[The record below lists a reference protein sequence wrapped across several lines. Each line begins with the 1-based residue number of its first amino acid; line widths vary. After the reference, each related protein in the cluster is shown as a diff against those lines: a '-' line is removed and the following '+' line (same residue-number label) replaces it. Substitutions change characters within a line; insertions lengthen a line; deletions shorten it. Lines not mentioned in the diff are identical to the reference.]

1 MKKLITSWD
10 DGHPLDLKLSEL
22 LLKYKV
28 PATFYIPIKNREGR
42 PTLKKDEIR
51 KIAKSFEIGGHTYSH
66 PVLTRLS
73 PEEAELEIMRGKGE
87 LEQVIGRKVTS
98 FCYPRG
104 EYNNSIKDI
113 VKRAGFKDARTARMY
128 ALRSNTDPF
137 EVDPNFHFFHH
148 PLPIYMGHL
157 IKYRDPN
164 SFMSLLSTYSRDVTE
179 MVIKTQALVEADCV
193 HIWGHSWEIYE
204 KDLYNDLERIFKYF
218 HETS

>member
-10 DGHPLDLKLSEL
+10 DGHPLDLKLGEL

-51 KIAKSFEIGGHTYSH
+51 RLAKNFEIGGHTYSH
-66 PVLTRLS
+66 PVLTKLTS
-73 PEEAELEIMRGKGE
+73 KEAELEIVRGKEE
-87 LEQVIGRKVTS
+87 LEQITGKKVTS

-128 ALRSNTDPF
+128 SLKSNADPF
-137 EVDPNFHFFHH
+137 EINPNFHFFHH
-148 PLPIYMGHL
+148 PLPIYMAHL
-157 IKYRDPN
+157 IKWRDLN
-164 SFMSLLSTYSRDVTE
+164 SLMPLLSTYGRDITEVIIKAQSFVT
-179 MVIKTQALVEADCV
+179 ADCV

-204 KDLYNDLERIFKYF
+204 KDLYNDLERVLRYF
-218 HETS
+218 HETP